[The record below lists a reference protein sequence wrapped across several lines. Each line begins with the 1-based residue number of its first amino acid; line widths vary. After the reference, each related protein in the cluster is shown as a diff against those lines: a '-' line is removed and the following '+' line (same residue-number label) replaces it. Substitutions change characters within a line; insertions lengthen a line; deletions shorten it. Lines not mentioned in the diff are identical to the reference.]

1 LENGLYRFNLHEPR
15 SNHPSFTVTPL
26 GDSNNKKEPLYLNDR
41 TSFQLLGSIFSDNQ
55 FDPTNLERM
64 MFPIDGSSKVSLKSN
79 VKSGFHVINIAI
91 NQELFLDTVGLGC
104 WIDIGEGLGSQ
115 SIECITWHGK
125 PHELNICFEL
135 DVDSELEFIFDP
147 SVDNLVINVL
157 AGNAKLKPI
166 QSINEMSLV
175 GSFDDTKQMEPW
187 NPTSPLN
194 LMNPLNPGCFERV
207 IHLSAGKTY
216 NYKYVGNRSPWALV
230 YADYELDCHGYDFS
244 GSIPDAADPSK
255 RSLKRFGQLTSH
267 GNPPALEFTATHSGQ
282 YRFYVDIIFGGYSVQ
297 PFR

>member
-1 LENGLYRFNLHEPR
+1 
-15 SNHPSFTVTPL
+15 
-26 GDSNNKKEPLYLNDR
+26 
-41 TSFQLLGSIFSDNQ
+41 
-55 FDPTNLERM
+55 
-64 MFPIDGSSKVSLKSN
+64 
-79 VKSGFHVINIAI
+79 
-91 NQELFLDTVGLGC
+91 
-104 WIDIGEGLGSQ
+104 
-115 SIECITWHGK
+115 
-125 PHELNICFEL
+125 
-135 DVDSELEFIFDP
+135 
-147 SVDNLVINVL
+147 
-157 AGNAKLKPI
+157 
-166 QSINEMSLV
+166 MSLV
-175 GSFDDTKQMEPW
+175 GSFDDTNQMEPW
-187 NPTSPLN
+187 NPTSSLN

-282 YRFYVDIIFGGYSVQ
+282 YRFYVDIIFGGYSIQ